1 MVLDYVDEFELVSDD
16 AGEERTVLCCD
27 ISSIPA
33 LAPNFAFFPF
43 LEHAGDATRL
53 VGPTSRF

>member
-1 MVLDYVDEFELVSDD
+1 VFEWIKMGDFFEFLDEPGVFQV
-16 AGEERTVLCCD
+16 A
-27 ISSIPA
+27 
-33 LAPNFAFFPF
+33 FAFFPF